1 MHHAFLVNIH
11 CQAPAGS
18 QKIARIGP
26 KQLCPCLS
34 SRQSIEPDPGK
45 LTGQQSQCIL
55 TLAKAAVADEVT
67 NDATSAATAQRLC
80 WSLVDISRTI
90 CHQCQIMLQ
99 FQFQQSSDHHAK
111 SSGSVSCLET
121 TAYKAV
127 GSSSPVCE
135 TWNSRSSS

>member
-1 MHHAFLVNIH
+1 M
-11 CQAPAGS
+11 
-18 QKIARIGP
+18 
-26 KQLCPCLS
+26 QLCPCLS
-34 SRQSIEPDPGK
+34 SRQSIEADPGK
-45 LTGQQSQCIL
+45 VTGQQSQRIL
-55 TLAKAAVADEVT
+55 TLAKAADADEVT

-121 TAYKAV
+121 TAYKLLGHLAQFV
-127 GSSSPVCE
+127 
-135 TWNSRSSS
+135 RSADMGFKKLQLLARNALLLHTTVPPLPPACN